1 MDEMDDSLE
10 FGDVIKNPH
19 RENRK
24 MPDHDQKA
32 ERKFIR
38 FTFVAVVVG
47 VVVVGSASLWFGRA
61 YLLAVFQ

>member
-32 ERKFIR
+32 ERKFVR
-38 FTFVAVVVG
+38 FT
-47 VVVVGSASLWFGRA
+47 SSLSS
-61 YLLAVFQ
+61 LE